1 MDTLSKK
8 SKYGLKAAVLLA
20 RRFDQGPVLISDIA
34 KDEGIPKK
42 FLELILLELKN
53 KGILQSRKGRGGGYY
68 LSRAPARVNVGEVV
82 RALGGP
88 LAPVACVSQTAYAP
102 CEDCSD
108 ESTCGVR
115 IVMKEVRDA
124 IAGILDRTS
133 LAEVV
138 ERVDGLEKLGRGVL
152 NYDI

>member
-1 MDTLSKK
+1 MDALSKK

-20 RRFDQGPVLISDIA
+20 RKHEQGPVLIADIA
-34 KDEGIPKK
+34 RDEGIPKK

-53 KGILQSRKGRGGGYY
+53 KGLLLSRKGRGGGYS
-68 LSRAPARVNVGEVV
+68 LSRPPARVSVGEVV

-102 CEDCSD
+102 CEDCRD
-108 ESTCGVR
+108 ETTCGVR

-124 IAGILDRTS
+124 IAGILDSTS

-138 ERVDGLEKLGRGVL
+138 ERVAGLEQLGRGVL
-152 NYDI
+152 SFDI